1 MYFPLT
7 NVDFGITTANKALSM
22 NAILV
27 HDVLLLR
34 QQNF

>member
-27 HDVLLLR
+27 DVLLLR